1 MNANRH
7 THLHESIQHIVS
19 DFLGDHAIVFV
30 QRVVG
35 DELTHPHGS
44 GEDLAGGALVDEV
57 EVLVDLLPR
66 ALRAVN
72 LLKVR
77 ADQRDEPREVLLPLI
92 PRLLAHIPI
101 QNLRQRILAATLLA
115 ALAALT
121 TLATGSEG
129 LDALEPAE
137 AAVGEPE
144 LLPA

>member
-7 THLHESIQHIVS
+7 THLHGSIQHIVS

-57 EVLVDLLPR
+57 EVLVDFLPR

-92 PRLLAHIPI
+92 PRPLAHIPI

-115 ALAALT
+115 ALTTLT
-121 TLATGSEG
+121 TLTAGSEG

>member
-7 THLHESIQHIVS
+7 THLHESIQHIVG

-77 ADQRDEPREVLLPLI
+77 ADQRDEPREVLLSLI

-115 ALAALT
+115 ALTTLT

-129 LDALEPAE
+129 PDALEPAE

>member
-57 EVLVDLLPR
+57 EVLVDFLPR

>member
-77 ADQRDEPREVLLPLI
+77 ADQRDEPREVLLSLI
-92 PRLLAHIPI
+92 PRLLTHIPI

>member
-19 DFLGDHAIVFV
+19 DFLGAHAIVFV

-77 ADQRDEPREVLLPLI
+77 ADQRDEPREVLLSLI

>member
-7 THLHESIQHIVS
+7 THRHESIQHIVS

-77 ADQRDEPREVLLPLI
+77 ADQRDEPREVLLSLI

>member
-77 ADQRDEPREVLLPLI
+77 ADQRDEPREVLLSLI
-92 PRLLAHIPI
+92 PRPLAHIPI

>member
-77 ADQRDEPREVLLPLI
+77 ADQRDEPREVLLSLI

-115 ALAALT
+115 ALTTLT

-129 LDALEPAE
+129 PDALEPAE

>member
-77 ADQRDEPREVLLPLI
+77 ADQRDEPREVLLSLI

-121 TLATGSEG
+121 ALATGSEG

>member
-92 PRLLAHIPI
+92 PRPLVHIPI

-115 ALAALT
+115 ALTTLT
-121 TLATGSEG
+121 TLTAGSEG

>member
-72 LLKVR
+72 LLEVR

-92 PRLLAHIPI
+92 PRPLAHIPI

-115 ALAALT
+115 ALTTLT
-121 TLATGSEG
+121 TLTTGSEG

>member
-30 QRVVG
+30 QRGVG

>member
-77 ADQRDEPREVLLPLI
+77 ADQRDEPREVLLSLI

-101 QNLRQRILAATLLA
+101 QNLRQRIFAATLLA